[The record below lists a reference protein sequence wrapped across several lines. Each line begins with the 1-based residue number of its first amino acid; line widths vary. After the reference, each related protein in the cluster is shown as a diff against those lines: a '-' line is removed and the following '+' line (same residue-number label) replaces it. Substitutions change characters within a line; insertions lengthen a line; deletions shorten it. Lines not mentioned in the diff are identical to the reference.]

1 MHRFFFVVMISLIC
15 TSVRA
20 EPQVSL
26 PSASEFSGVT
36 PEMRTPGFWIARHP
50 DPDKLVMNPVRING
64 VNEHLVR
71 QGLIIDLT
79 AFPAAYDGKKLKEE
93 ISGAFGALKKR
104 TLSLADGNVA
114 GADFYDTLE
123 ARMHL
128 EDIPSAVEPRFGF
141 IATTADERLI
151 PTEETLYAQAGDV
164 DFDEVQN
171 SGLDSATPV
180 VILHQTGDGKWFF
193 VKDAIA
199 SGWVRADKVA
209 VVLREEFLSYVE
221 RRDIVV
227 VIAARADIYL
237 DLRMTKYY
245 GSVKMG
251 ARFVI
256 KNRVGKAVEVLL
268 PQESASG
275 FLSPGDVNI
284 GFLPFTPRVIYD
296 QAFKMLD
303 KPYGWGDMNA
313 GQDCSRFIQ
322 MVFAT
327 VGLQL
332 PRNSSEQR
340 QVGTLLDGFREDL
353 SPENRE
359 AYLVGDGVGA
369 LTLLGL
375 KGHIMLYLG
384 EVDEKPYAIH
394 ATWSYKEKAPDG
406 QGEVARFIKRVAVT
420 GLDLGAGSAKGAL
433 LERIISIRVIEK

>member
-1 MHRFFFVVMISLIC
+1 MRLAFILLLCSIACSAFADDSNIP
-15 TSVRA
+15 T
-20 EPQVSL
+20 
-26 PSASEFSGVT
+26 PSGHSGVT
-36 PEMRTPGFWIARHP
+36 REMRTAGFWIARHP
-50 DPDKLVMNPVRING
+50 APDVLVMNPARING

-71 QGLIIDLT
+71 QGLIIDL
-79 AFPAAYDGKKLKEE
+79 AAVPATFDGKKLTEE
-93 ISGAFGALKKR
+93 ISGVFGALKKR
-104 TLSLADGNVA
+104 TLFLADRSVA
-114 GADFYDTLE
+114 GAAFYDALE

-128 EDIPSAVEPRFGF
+128 KDIPFAVEPRFGF

-164 DFDEVQN
+164 DFDEAQN
-171 SGLDSATPV
+171 SGLDIATPV
-180 VILHQTGDGKWFF
+180 VILHQTGDGKWLF

-199 SGWVRADKVA
+199 SGWVRTDKVA
-209 VVLREEFLSYVE
+209 VLPREEFLSYVK

-227 VIAARADIYL
+227 VTAAKADIYL
-237 DLRMTKYY
+237 DRRMTKYY

-251 ARFVI
+251 ARFVL
-256 KNRVGKAVEVLL
+256 KNRVGKAIEVLL
-268 PQESASG
+268 PQKGSSG
-275 FLSPGDVNI
+275 FLAPGDVNI
-284 GFLPFTPRVIYD
+284 GFLPFTPRVIYE

-303 KPYGWGDMNA
+303 KPYGWGDMNG

-327 VGLQL
+327 VGLQM

-340 QVGTLLDGFREDL
+340 QVGILLDGFMEDL
-353 SPENRE
+353 SPENKE

-394 ATWSYKEKAPDG
+394 ATWSYKEKTPDG
-406 QGEVARFIKRVAVT
+406 QGEVARFIKCVAVT
-420 GLDLGAGSAKGAL
+420 GLDLGAGSVKGSL